1 MPAPRWVA
9 RANKVGLNRL
19 TKFIA
24 PWAPGWAIVIHRGR
38 KSGRTLRTPLWA
50 FRRKDGYV
58 IALTYGSGA
67 DWVRNVLAEGGC
79 ELESRR
85 HHYELGSP
93 RLYRDDTAS
102 DMPAFIRL
110 MLRRVIKAPEF
121 LSLDIVNELPTKTPS
136 RGAATSS

>member
-67 DWVRNVLAEGGC
+67 DWGRNVLAEGGW
-79 ELESRR
+79 
-85 HHYELGSP
+85 ELGSRGHHYQLRAP
-93 RLYRDDTAS
+93 RPYPDATAS
-102 DMPAFIRL
+102 DRPAF
-110 MLRRVIKAPEF
+110 
-121 LSLDIVNELPTKTPS
+121 TPV
-136 RGAATSS
+136 RARPG